1 MLSLKCFE
9 EAKNKICFHPLIC
22 SIQVQIIMQ
31 RRNFVKSTLGAA
43 GLGLTAAAESVADN
57 WHSQPAF
64 LAKNNFKLK
73 YAPHFGMFENSAG
86 KDPIDQLKFM
96 SDMGFTALED
106 NGMMGRDVALQEKI
120 AKEMTRLGMTMGVF
134 VLDKGGNGQN
144 TLAAGKPEYIEIF
157 LNGCRK
163 AVETAKRVNAK
174 FTTVVPG
181 DFERNLPI
189 GIQTGHVI
197 DALRR
202 GADILAPAGL
212 TMVLEPLS
220 DTPNLF
226 LRTSDQTYEIC
237 RAVNSPA
244 CKILFD
250 IYHMQ
255 KNEGHI
261 IPHINWCWSEIGY
274 FQMGDNPGRKE
285 PTTGEINYKNIFKH
299 IYQKQKAENKEFI
312 FGMEHGNSQ
321 PGKDGEMAVIK
332 AYVESDSFTV

>member
-1 MLSLKCFE
+1 
-9 EAKNKICFHPLIC
+9 
-22 SIQVQIIMQ
+22 MQ
-31 RRNFVKSTLGAA
+31 RRTFVKSTLGVA
-43 GLGLTAAAESVADN
+43 GTALTGEAVAEN
-57 WHSQPAF
+57 WHSQPSF
-64 LAKNNFKLK
+64 LAKNTFKLK
-73 YAPHFGMFENSAG
+73 YAPHIGMFENSAG
-86 KDPIDQLKFM
+86 KDPIDQIKFM
-96 SDMGFTALED
+96 ADMGFTAMED
-106 NGMMGRDVALQEKI
+106 NGMMGRDVALQEKMG
-120 AKEMTRLGMTMGVF
+120 KEMARLGMTMGVF

-144 TLAAGKPEYIEIF
+144 SLATGKPEYVEIF

-174 FTTVVPG
+174 WTTVVPG

-202 GADILAPAGL
+202 GAEILEPAGL
-212 TMVLEPLS
+212 VMVLEALS

-237 RAVNSPA
+237 RAVNSPS

-261 IPHINWCWSEIGY
+261 IPHINWAWNEIAY
-274 FQMGDNPGRKE
+274 FQIGDNPGRKE

-299 IYQKQKAENKEFI
+299 IHQKAKADNREFVL
-312 FGMEHGNSQ
+312 GMEHGNSL
-321 PGKDGEMAVIK
+321 PGKEGEMALIK
-332 AYVESDSFTV
+332 AYVESDSFSV

>member
-1 MLSLKCFE
+1 MSTGLLNNAVAAPNE
-9 EAKNKICFHPLIC
+9 IAAKN
-22 SIQVQIIMQ
+22 
-31 RRNFVKSTLGAA
+31 T
-43 GLGLTAAAESVADN
+43 
-57 WHSQPAF
+57 
-64 LAKNNFKLK
+64 FKLK

-86 KDPIDQLKFM
+86 KDLIDQLKYM
-96 SDMGFTALED
+96 ADLGFTALED
-106 NGMMGRDVALQEKI
+106 NGMMGRDPATQEKI
-120 AKEMTRLGMTMGVF
+120 GKEMQRLGMSMGVF
-134 VLDKGGNGQN
+134 VLDKGGNSQN
-144 TLAAGKPEYIEIF
+144 TMAANKPEHVEIF

-163 AVETAKRVNAK
+163 AVETAKRCNAK

-181 DFERNLPI
+181 DFDRSLPI
-189 GIQTGHVI
+189 GVQTGNVI

-202 GADILAPAGL
+202 GVEILEPAGL

-237 RAVNSPA
+237 RAVNSPS

-261 IPHINWCWSEIGY
+261 IPHIDWTWKEIGY
-274 FQMGDNPGRKE
+274 FQMGDNPGRNE

-299 IYQKQKAENKEFI
+299 IYQKAKADNKDFI
-312 FGMEHGNSQ
+312 FGMEHGKSK
-321 PGKDGEMAVIK
+321 PGKEGEEALVK
-332 AYVESDSFTV
+332 AYVEVDSFTV